1 MFNRTPIVPTPEE
14 SPPERVEAKQKISV
28 TESKDLKVG
37 ESQLLGHPG
46 PHTFS
51 RCRTWKFHVAGGE
64 GKRMELMSLGI
75 YWLGV

>member
-1 MFNRTPIVPTPEE
+1 MFHRTSIIPILEE
-14 SPPERVEAKQKISV
+14 SPPERVEAKQQISV
-28 TESKDLKVG
+28 TESKDLKAG

-51 RCRTWKFHVAGGE
+51 GRRTWKFHVAGGE
-64 GKRMELMSLGI
+64 GKRMELTSLGI